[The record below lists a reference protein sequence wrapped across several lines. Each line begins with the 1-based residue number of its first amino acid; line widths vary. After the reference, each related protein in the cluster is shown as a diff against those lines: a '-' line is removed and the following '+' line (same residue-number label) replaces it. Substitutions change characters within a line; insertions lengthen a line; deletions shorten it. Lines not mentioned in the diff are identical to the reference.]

1 MTGVLDMPADELLA
15 VLEEQAAGG
24 NQRAARVLE
33 DLLAEEAATGE
44 LSLLG
49 RLFATPHIE
58 GDRHGGRPGTRE
70 RGGRDG

>member
-33 DLLAEEAATGE
+33 DLLAEEAAD
-44 LSLLG
+44 G
-49 RLFATPHIE
+49 RALPARQAF
-58 GDRHGGRPGTRE
+58 
-70 RGGRDG
+70 RDAAH